1 VTLDL
6 SAITDALLDQ
16 VQSQWASAPIWAELD
31 AAEAAAGSPLSP
43 VPAFTPS
50 FTGFAPDVL
59 PKEPGPQLSMYL
71 YHIEADS
78 AREQL
83 FWQPQ
88 MLSGAAGPGEPVRYL
103 PTALNLYYLM
113 SAYSAGDYHQEQ
125 MLMSV
130 AVRIFHSRSVIHGTT
145 GSTPWELTL
154 TMENRSYDEMSR
166 LWQATTSALRLSV
179 VYRAA
184 VVLLDP
190 DAMPAASKD
199 TSLINVIV
207 ENADGQL
214 PPPAPQAGPAVSPP
228 SPPPPP
234 QEFGT
239 FRRVNYT
246 APSGEPVTYTQAPA
260 SVGPGQQFWLMG
272 ANLDAAV
279 IGLESESGVVTD
291 ISGWVDAA
299 DSTPTRVVLDVPSA
313 TSSPPGAV
321 PAAGRYSVSIVGARV
336 PLTVAPWV
344 DPAPG
349 PVLTGSPF
357 TVTGQG
363 FAPGAVEVFVGTTR
377 IPPGQVTVNPAG
389 TVIAFPFTDPAD
401 VARGTVLPISVQ
413 VAGVE
418 ADPALWVR
426 V

>member
-6 SAITDALLDQ
+6 SAITDTLLDQ

-43 VPAFTPS
+43 VPAFNPT
-50 FTGFAPDVL
+50 FTGLAPDLL
-59 PKEPGPQLSMYL
+59 PKEAGPQLSMYL
-71 YHIEADS
+71 YHIEADNP
-78 AREQL
+78 REQL

-88 MLSGAAGPGEPVRYL
+88 MLSSLAGPGEPVRYL
-103 PTALNLYYLM
+103 PTALKLYYLM
-113 SAYSAGDYHQEQ
+113 SAYSAADYHQEQ

-130 AVRIFHSRSVIHGTT
+130 AVRVFHSSPVIHGAT

-184 VVLLDP
+184 VVFLDP
-190 DAMPAASKD
+190 DAMPAANKD
-199 TSLINVIV
+199 TSSVNFIV

-214 PPPAPQAGPAVSPP
+214 PPQSSSAGAVASPP

-239 FRRVNYT
+239 FRQVNYT
-246 APSGEPVTYTQAPA
+246 GPSREAVTYTQAPA
-260 SVGPGQQFWLMG
+260 SASPGQQVWLMG
-272 ANLDAAV
+272 ANLDTAV
-279 IGLESESGVVTD
+279 IQLESESGVVTD

-299 DSTPTRVVLDVPSA
+299 GSTPTRVVLDVPSH

-321 PAAGRYSVSIVGARV
+321 PAAGRYSVSIAGTRV
-336 PLTVAPWV
+336 PLTIAPQV

-357 TVTGQG
+357 TITGQG
-363 FAPGAVEVFVGTTR
+363 FAPGGTEVLVGTTR
-377 IPPGQVTVNPAG
+377 IPAGLVTVNPAG
-389 TVIAFPFTDPAD
+389 TMITFPFTAPAD
-401 VARGTVLPISVQ
+401 VAPGTVLPISVR
-413 VAGVE
+413 VAGIE

-426 V
+426 A

>member
-6 SAITDALLDQ
+6 SAITDALISQ
-16 VQSQWASAPIWAELD
+16 VASQWASAPIWAELD

-43 VPAFTPS
+43 VPAFNATFS
-50 FTGFAPDVL
+50 GFPPDLL
-59 PKEPGPQLSMYL
+59 PKEQGPQLSLYL
-71 YHIEADS
+71 YHIEADN

-88 MLSGAAGPGEPVRYL
+88 MLSALAGPGQPVRFL

-130 AVRIFHSRSVIHGTT
+130 AVRIFHDTPIIRGTT

-190 DAMPAASKD
+190 EVMPDANKKPS
-199 TSLINVIV
+199 TVNVIV
-207 ENADGQL
+207 ENAAGQL
-214 PPPAPQAGPAVSPP
+214 PPAPPADPAASP
-228 SPPPPP
+228 SVPPPPP

-239 FRRVNYT
+239 FRRVTY
-246 APSGEPVTYTQAPA
+246 ASPSGPVTYTQAPA
-260 SVGPGQQFWLMG
+260 SAGPGQQVWLMG
-272 ANLDAAV
+272 ANLDQAG
-279 IGLESESGVVTD
+279 IELESESGAVTD
-291 ISGWVDAA
+291 ISGWVDLA
-299 DSTPTRVVLDVPSA
+299 DSTATLVVLDVPSA
-313 TSSPPGAV
+313 ASSPPGTV
-321 PAAGRYSVSIVGARV
+321 PPAGRYSVSVGGARV
-336 PLTVAPWV
+336 PVSIAPWV

-349 PVLTGSPF
+349 PVLAGSPF
-357 TVTGQG
+357 TLTGQG
-363 FAPGAVEVFVGTTR
+363 FTPGVVEVTVGAVP
-377 IPPGQVTVNPAG
+377 IPSGQLTVDPAG
-389 TVIAFPFTDPAD
+389 TTITFPFTAPAD
-401 VARGTVLPISVQ
+401 VAAGTVLPISVR

-418 ADPALWVR
+418 ADPALWVSA
-426 V
+426 

>member
-6 SAITDALLDQ
+6 SAITDALIDQ

-43 VPAFTPS
+43 VPAFTPT

-59 PKEPGPQLSMYL
+59 PGEAGPQLSIYL
-71 YHIEADS
+71 YHIEADN
-78 AREQL
+78 ATEQL

-88 MLSGAAGPGEPVRYL
+88 ILSGAAGPGEPVRYL

-130 AVRIFHSRSVIHGTT
+130 AVRIFHSSPVIRGTT
-145 GSTPWELTL
+145 GTTPWELTL

-166 LWQATTSALRLSV
+166 LWQATTTALRLSV

-184 VVLLDP
+184 VVLLDA
-190 DAMPAASKD
+190 DDMPAANKD
-199 TSLINVIV
+199 TSSINVIV
-207 ENADGQL
+207 QNAGGQL
-214 PPPAPQAGPAVSPP
+214 PPATQPTGPATSPP

-246 APSGEPVTYTQAPA
+246 GPSGEPVTYTQAPA
-260 SVGPGQQFWLMG
+260 SAGPGQELWLMG

-279 IGLESESGVVTD
+279 IQLESESGAVSD
-291 ISGWVDAA
+291 ISGWVNAA
-299 DSTPTRVVLDVPSA
+299 DSTPTRVVLDVPSL
-313 TSSPPGAV
+313 TSSPPGAA
-321 PAAGRYSVSIVGARV
+321 PAAGRYSISIGGTRV
-336 PLTVAPWV
+336 PLSIAPWI
-344 DPAPG
+344 DPTPG

-363 FAPGAVEVFVGTTR
+363 FAPGPLEVFVGTTP
-377 IPPGQVTVNPAG
+377 ILSSLVTVNPAG
-389 TVIAFPFTDPAD
+389 TVITFPFTTPAD
-401 VARGTVLPISVQ
+401 VTPGTVLPVSIR
-413 VAGVE
+413 VAGIE

-426 V
+426 A

>member
-43 VPAFTPS
+43 VPAFNPT
-50 FTGFAPDVL
+50 FTGFAPDLL
-59 PKEPGPQLSMYL
+59 PKEAGPQLSMYL
-71 YHIEADS
+71 YHIEADNP
-78 AREQL
+78 REQL

-88 MLSGAAGPGEPVRYL
+88 MLAGSGEPTRYL

-130 AVRIFHSRSVIHGTT
+130 AVRIFHSSPIIRGTT

-190 DAMPAASKD
+190 DVAPAANKD
-199 TSLINVIV
+199 TSSINVII
-207 ENADGQL
+207 ENAEGQL
-214 PPPAPQAGPAVSPP
+214 PPLPPPAGLAASPA

-246 APSGEPVTYTQAPA
+246 GPSGEPVTYTQAPA
-260 SVGPGQQFWLMG
+260 SAGPGQEVWLMG
-272 ANLDAAV
+272 ANLDGAV
-279 IGLESESGVVTD
+279 IELISESGVVTD

-299 DSTPTRVVLDVPSA
+299 GSTPTRVVLDVPSD
-313 TSSPPGAV
+313 TSPPPGGV
-321 PAAGRYSVSIVGARV
+321 PAAGRYSVSVAGARV
-336 PLTVAPWV
+336 PLSIAPWV
-344 DPAPG
+344 DPGPG

-363 FAPGAVEVFVGTTR
+363 FTPGDVEVAVGTTR
-377 IPPGQVTVNPAG
+377 IPAGQVTVDPAG
-389 TVIAFPFTDPAD
+389 TTIAFPFTAPAG
-401 VARGTVLPISVQ
+401 VAAGTVLPISVR